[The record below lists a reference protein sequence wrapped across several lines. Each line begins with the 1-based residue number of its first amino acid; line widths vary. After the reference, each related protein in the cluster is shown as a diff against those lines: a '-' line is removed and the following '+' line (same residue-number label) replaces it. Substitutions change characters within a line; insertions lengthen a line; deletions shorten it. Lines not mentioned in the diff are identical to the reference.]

1 MNAFLRQIIGLSL
14 IRIILDAA
22 LPEDDTGRFSSLGM
36 ELAMML
42 CMLRA
47 LAGLLAVSAGG

>member
-14 IRIILDAA
+14 IRIVLDAA

-42 CMLRA
+42 CMLNECLA
-47 LAGLLAVSAGG
+47 LLQGAG

>member
-14 IRIILDAA
+14 IRIVLDAA

-47 LAGLLAVSAGG
+47 LAGLLAVSAG